1 MLKNKLLLALALT
14 CIFGAV
20 SPFQASSASA
30 ASTPSVTAPSTDDT
44 SEEVSDD
51 VEDALSEVSPELRAE
66 AQGLLDYGDALTA
79 IATYEDKAVDTY
91 NGYRYITANNRKK
104 AYAAMTYTVIPS
116 YTKFVVGLKKIKP
129 ANAELAKI
137 HTKYIKAASLQ
148 LEALNLFK
156 KYVSSSKLNVSV
168 LSQANQKITAG
179 MNELNAYKAAVEK
192 YSAKFEQ

>member
-1 MLKNKLLLALALT
+1 MKKKLLLTLALT
-14 CIFGAV
+14 CLFGAAT
-20 SPFQASSASA
+20 PFYA
-30 ASTPSVTAPSTDDT
+30 ASTYAASNNSTTAPSTDNASEDVSEDT
-44 SEEVSDD
+44 
-51 VEDALSEVSPELRAE
+51 EDLLSEVAPALRAE

-79 IATYEDKAVDTY
+79 IATYEEKAVDTY
-91 NGYRYITANNRKK
+91 NDYRYITSANRKQ

-116 YTKFVVGLKKIKP
+116 YTKFVAGLKQIKP

-137 HTKYIKAASLQ
+137 HNKYIKAATLQ

-156 KYVSSSKLNVSV
+156 KYVASSKLNVSV